1 MFKDITS
8 IDPSAFS
15 ATSEYTSPLLIE
27 KIDYEQDCACT
38 NLGQSSFT
46 GCTNLKEVI
55 FPPKLDT
62 WGGSIFSGCSSLSL
76 LDVSNIEGTVTK
88 DDWYITGIS
97 KTGMITYLSSKPNQ
111 VTFATWL
118 RDKINATP
126 GNNWTLDPQ

>member
-1 MFKDITS
+1 MGLIATVTTIGCACSTHKEKDGYIALEQKYFVINDNKLQDFKDEYKDQSTFEKGSYKLKVFKDITS

-55 FPPKLDT
+55 FPPKFNTLVYP
-62 WGGSIFSGCSSLSL
+62 SLVVVL
-76 LDVSNIEGTVTK
+76 V
-88 DDWYITGIS
+88 
-97 KTGMITYLSSKPNQ
+97 
-111 VTFATWL
+111 
-118 RDKINATP
+118 
-126 GNNWTLDPQ
+126 